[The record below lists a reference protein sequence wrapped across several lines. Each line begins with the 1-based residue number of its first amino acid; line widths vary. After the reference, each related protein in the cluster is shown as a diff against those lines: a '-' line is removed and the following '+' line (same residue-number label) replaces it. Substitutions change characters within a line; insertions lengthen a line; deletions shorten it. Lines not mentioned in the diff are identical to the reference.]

1 MSTSAQSSTG
11 VADEKSEFLIEA
23 VLEHAPSQHATIPGV
38 VAVTG
43 VSSDNNLGLDNNNN
57 KSE

>member
-11 VADEKSEFLIEA
+11 VADEKSEFPIET
-23 VLEHAPSQHATIPGV
+23 VLERTPSQYATTPGV